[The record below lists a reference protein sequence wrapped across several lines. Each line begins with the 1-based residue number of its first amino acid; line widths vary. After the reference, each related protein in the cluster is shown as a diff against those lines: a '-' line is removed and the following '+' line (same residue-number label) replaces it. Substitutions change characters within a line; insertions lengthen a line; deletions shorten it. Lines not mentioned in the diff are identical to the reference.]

1 MATQTFEELIAGANK
16 IKDNELPESN
26 THDLVG
32 EQLLQMTNKMQ
43 EENSNNGKKFSEL
56 EEASVSNSFFNK
68 FVSDFFIDIS
78 NYNGDLPLSGNLYIT
93 RFGDDVGFKT
103 ITISNTPTYS
113 IDTIVAQY
121 YNKTE
126 DTGFIET
133 TSNGVLIQANIISWP
148 EREELNSA
156 LIKPKA
162 FLKNKNLNDYYF
174 NKEIPVIK
182 ESVGNTND
190 KFSSIFSYETKN
202 EAGNKP
208 SDLIR
213 YIRFIPTTEDKTKF
227 KITRAQI
234 TKCSYYNGS
243 PVCIVNYGVID
254 EDANPLIEVNKDA
267 NSSSYNA
274 EKREFIINLMSLT
287 MIVGLNQD
295 VPNASDKT
303 WVWETNKYPCPIN
316 SPLFSLAENSVEKD
330 YMYIK
335 PNYNS
340 QQVTDGYLDQNT
352 GGITVLDGKNG
363 FITSFVQID
372 CEKVQSGYILICKK
386 SDRVCYYGAEKDF
399 IVGTY
404 FGANIN
410 WNILLD
416 KNVIANSG
424 IQYFRAYMSGTDKV
438 ELYWVKQEDVEA
450 VKSEQFKIK
459 NLYVPGSNEIL
470 ANIQQLQNEVS
481 ILSQDVSKLGIEAIV
496 ENLIDKTTLSLE
508 KRYINPNTGT
518 YDTSSSNYA
527 SQTSFQEINSGDV
540 LFFSNVRSVAF
551 YSSNSELSFISGVGY
566 PSRAIKSPD
575 NANYMRFS
583 LYDNNYN
590 DVSTYIV
597 YGNTP
602 VDMSKIK
609 LTNVVDDIIVSKQ
622 IISLLQSDVTPK
634 GKARTGDAIPEGLLF
649 KDAFLAAENGA
660 ILGKENVA
668 EGELLIYQGFENF
681 DVVNKKIE
689 NATEVLNF
697 DVVIIGCGSAGMGAA
712 YGLKNSG
719 YKVCLVDKLTALGG
733 TATRAGITTWI
744 ESANPSFFVDIFESL
759 KEEGKATGDIN
770 ASILPNMFR
779 SANTGGSGLVIDAD
793 ALSEKYQFDMN
804 SDSNITIL
812 LEHEFISIAKS
823 VNGTLESIYIQN
835 KNTKD
840 VKQINAK
847 WFIDASGDAVVCRS
861 ACPIVGVDYF
871 YGRDARSVYNESIA
885 PAVVSDT
892 LLLNEPT
899 QYFQVSSSAPSD
911 TELLNTVNT
920 VYRGG
925 DTIYKP
931 DYIYH
936 DGYESSDGWVN
947 GMNGMTWNEGGRI
960 NLQAGADNTAKV
972 MKEKRALE
980 YWKYIKL
987 LAKLKQEKGESSFG
1001 GWNVNNV
1008 LSKNWTGNFT
1018 EYIGIRE
1025 SYRIACDAMLT
1036 QNDLG
1041 KTILASDLQ
1050 DYIAEGSHIID
1061 FHAKDGLNLDE
1072 LYKWNGEGSYKGNQL
1087 LRPYG
1092 IRYGSLIP
1100 KRLNNVWVAGRC
1112 SGMSQIAA
1120 ASARVNKLCSQLG
1133 WAAGNAAKMALKQSL
1148 KNTRDVSVSELQG
1161 STYTNFIQSITDM
1174 NELLD
1179 SKWKLKNLN

>member
-1 MATQTFEELIAGANK
+1 MARTFE
-16 IKDNELPESN
+16 
-26 THDLVG
+26 DLKQSAIQIRD
-32 EQLLQMTNKMQ
+32 EKTNKQNTATRIGTQMLAHLDKLEQ
-43 EENSNNGKKFSEL
+43 DYLDKETTEGKFSEL
-56 EEASVSNSFFNK
+56 QESSVSNSFFNK

-103 ITISNTPTYS
+103 ITISNTPTFS
-113 IDTIVAQY
+113 NDTIVAQY

-133 TSNGVLIQANIISWP
+133 THNGILIQANVISWP
-148 EREELNSA
+148 ERENLNSA

-162 FLKNKNLNDYYF
+162 FLKNKTLNDYF
-174 NKEIPVIK
+174 LNSEVGEIK
-182 ESVGNTND
+182 KSTD
-190 KFSSIFSYETKN
+190 KFSSIFSFETKN

-234 TKCSYYNGS
+234 TRCSYYNGS
-243 PVCIVNYGVID
+243 PVCVVNYGVID

-352 GGITVLDGKNG
+352 GGITDLDGKNG
-363 FITSFVQID
+363 CITNFVQID
-372 CEKVQSGYILICKK
+372 KGKIQDGYVILCKE
-386 SDRVCYYGAEKDF
+386 SDRVCYYSSNTEESF
-399 IVGTY
+399 ISGKY
-404 FGANIN
+404 FGLDIN
-410 WNILLD
+410 WNILVD
-416 KNVIANSG
+416 EDIINNTNIE
-424 IQYFRAYMSGTDKV
+424 YFRTYISNNYQV
-438 ELYWVKQEDVEA
+438 NIWYVKKEDIEA
-450 VKSEQFKIK
+450 FKLGLFKIPG
-459 NLYVPGSNEIL
+459 LYITVLDEML
-470 ANIQQLQNEVS
+470 ADTKLRK
-481 ILSQDVSKLGIEAIV
+481 DVDKLGIEPIA
-496 ENLIDKTTLSLE
+496 ENLIDRTTLSLQ
-508 KRYINPNTGT
+508 KSYINPDTGT
-518 YDTSSSNYA
+518 YDTSSAYYA
-527 SQTSFQEINSGDV
+527 SQTSFQKINSGTT
-540 LFFSNVRSVAF
+540 LYFSNVRSVAF
-551 YSSNSELSFISGVGY
+551 YSSDSESSFISGINY
-566 PSRAIKSPD
+566 PNSAIKSPD
-575 NANYMRFS
+575 NATYMRYS
-583 LYDNNYN
+583 LYDTNYN
-590 DVSTYIV
+590 DITTYII
-597 YGNTP
+597 YGDKA
-602 VDMSKIK
+602 VDLSKIK
-609 LTNVVDDIIVSKQ
+609 LNNVLFDEIDDIVISKQ

-634 GKARTGDAIPEGLLF
+634 GKAKTGDAIPEDLLF
-649 KDAFLAAENGA
+649 KDAYLAAENGT
-660 ILGKENVA
+660 IFGKENVA

-712 YGLKNSG
+712 YALKDSG
-719 YKVCLVDKLTALGG
+719 YKVCLVDKLAALGG
-733 TATRAGITTWI
+733 TATRAGINTWI
-744 ESANPSFFVDIFESL
+744 ESANPSFFVDIFETL
-759 KEEGKATGDIN
+759 KSQSKATGDIN
-770 ASILPNMFR
+770 SSILPNMFR
-779 SANTGGSGLVIDAD
+779 TGNTGGAGLVIDTE
-793 ALSEKYQFDMN
+793 ALSAKYKSDMD

-823 VNGTLESIYIQN
+823 VNGILESIYIQD
-835 KNTKD
+835 KNARY

-847 WFIDASGDAVVCRS
+847 WFIDTSGDAVLCRS

-885 PAVVSDT
+885 PAKVSDN
-892 LLLNEPT
+892 LSLNEPT
-899 QYFQVSSSAPSD
+899 QYFQISSAAPDD
-911 TELLNTVNT
+911 TELLDTIST
-920 VYRGG
+920 VYRSG
-925 DTIYKP
+925 DTIVKP
-931 DYIYH
+931 DYIYE
-936 DGYESSDGWVN
+936 DGYESANGWVN
-947 GMNGMTWNEGGRI
+947 SMAGMVWSEGGRI
-960 NLQAGADNTAKV
+960 VLQAGANNTMKV

-987 LAKLKQEKGESSFG
+987 TAKLKQEQGESRFG
-1001 GWNVNNV
+1001 GWSVDNV

-1025 SYRIACDAMLT
+1025 TFRIACDAMLT

-1050 DYIAEGSHIID
+1050 DYISEGSHIID
-1061 FHAKDGLNLDE
+1061 FHVKDGLSIDE
-1072 LYKWNGEGSYKGNQL
+1072 LNKWNGEGSYKGKQL

-1133 WAAGNAAKMALKQSL
+1133 WAAGNAAKMALKKSL
-1148 KNTRDVSVSELQG
+1148 KNTRDVSISELQG

-1179 SKWKLKNLN
+1179 SKWKL

>member
-1 MATQTFEELIAGANK
+1 MATKTFEELKQMAIQIRDEKANK
-16 IKDNELPESN
+16 QNTATRIGTQMLEHLNKLEQDFLDKDTTE
-26 THDLVG
+26 G
-32 EQLLQMTNKMQ
+32 
-43 EENSNNGKKFSEL
+43 KFSEL
-56 EEASVSNSFFNK
+56 QESSVSNSFFNK

-93 RFGDDVGFKT
+93 RFGDDSGFKT

-133 TSNGVLIQANIISWP
+133 TSNGILIQANIISWP
-148 EREELNSA
+148 EREVLNSA

-162 FLKNKNLNDYYF
+162 YFKNKTLNDYYF

-213 YIRFIPTTEDKTKF
+213 YIRFIPSTKDKTKF

-234 TKCSYYNGS
+234 TRCSYFNGS
-243 PVCIVNYGVID
+243 PVCVVNYGVID
-254 EDANPLIEVNKDA
+254 EDANPLKEVDKEV
-267 NSSSYNA
+267 SSYSYNA
-274 EKREFIINLMSLT
+274 EKREFTIELLSLT

-295 VPNASDKT
+295 VPNASDMT

-352 GGITVLDGKNG
+352 GGITDLDGKNG
-363 FITSFVQID
+363 CITNFVQID
-372 CEKVQSGYILICKK
+372 KSKIQDGYVILCKE
-386 SDRVCYYGAEKDF
+386 SDRVCYYSSNTEESF
-399 IVGTY
+399 ISGKY
-404 FGANIN
+404 FGSDIN
-410 WNILLD
+410 WNILVD
-416 KNVIANSG
+416 EDIINNTNIE
-424 IQYFRAYMSGTDKV
+424 YFRTYMSNNYQV
-438 ELYWVKQEDVEA
+438 NIWYVKKEDIEA
-450 VKSEQFKIK
+450 FKLGLFKIPG
-459 NLYVPGSNEIL
+459 LYITVLDEML
-470 ANIQQLQNEVS
+470 ADTKLRK
-481 ILSQDVSKLGIEAIV
+481 DVDKLGIEPIA
-496 ENLIDKTTLSLE
+496 ENLIDRTTLSLQ
-508 KRYINPNTGT
+508 KSYINPDTGT
-518 YDTSSSNYA
+518 YDTSSGIYA
-527 SQTSFQEINSGDV
+527 SQTSFKSINPGDT
-540 LFFSNVRSVAF
+540 LFFNNVRSVAF
-551 YSSNSELSFISGVGY
+551 YSSDSESAFISGVGY
-566 PSRAIKSPD
+566 PTKDIKSPD
-575 NANYMRFS
+575 NASYMRFS
-583 LYDNNYN
+583 LYYNNYN

-649 KDAFLAAENGA
+649 KDAFLAAENGT

-712 YGLKNSG
+712 YALKNSG
-719 YKVCLVDKLTALGG
+719 YKICLIDKLSALGG

-744 ESANPSFFVDIFESL
+744 EAANPSFFVDIFEEL
-759 KEEGKATGDIN
+759 KEDGKATGDIN
-770 ASILPNMFR
+770 ASILPSMFR
-779 SANTGGSGLVIDAD
+779 SGNTGGSGLVIDAD
-793 ALSEKYQFDMN
+793 ALSEKYKSDMN
-804 SDSNITIL
+804 TDSNITIL
-812 LEHEFISIAKS
+812 LEHEFVSIAKS
-823 VNGTLESIYIQN
+823 VNGVLESIYIRD
-835 KNTKD
+835 KGTKE

-847 WFIDASGDAVVCRS
+847 WFIDTSGDAVVCRS

-911 TELLNTVNT
+911 GELLNTVNT

-1025 SYRIACDAMLT
+1025 TFRIACDAMLT

-1061 FHAKDGLNLDE
+1061 FHVKDGLSIDE
-1072 LYKWNGEGSYKGNQL
+1072 LNKWNGEGSYEGNQL

-1133 WAAGNAAKMALKQSL
+1133 WAAGNAAKMALKKSL
-1148 KNTRDVSVSELQG
+1148 KNTREVSISELQS
-1161 STYTNFIQSITDM
+1161 STYTNFVQSITDM

-1179 SKWKLKNLN
+1179 SKWKL

>member
-1 MATQTFEELIAGANK
+1 M
-16 IKDNELPESN
+16 
-26 THDLVG
+26 
-32 EQLLQMTNKMQ
+32 
-43 EENSNNGKKFSEL
+43 
-56 EEASVSNSFFNK
+56 
-68 FVSDFFIDIS
+68 
-78 NYNGDLPLSGNLYIT
+78 
-93 RFGDDVGFKT
+93 
-103 ITISNTPTYS
+103 
-113 IDTIVAQY
+113 AQY

-133 TSNGVLIQANIISWP
+133 TSNGILIQANIISWP

-162 FLKNKNLNDYYF
+162 YFKNKTLNDYF
-174 NKEIPVIK
+174 LNSEVPEIKKSI
-182 ESVGNTND
+182 D

-213 YIRFIPTTEDKTKF
+213 YIRFVPTSINRYNVTRVH
-227 KITRAQI
+227 ITR
-234 TKCSYYNGS
+234 CSYYNGT
-243 PVCIVNYGVID
+243 PTCIVNCGVID
-254 EDANPLIEVNKDA
+254 ENNPLDEIDKEVRSN
-267 NSSSYNA
+267 SYNT
-274 EKREFIINLMSLT
+274 ERREFTIDLISLT
-287 MIVGLNQD
+287 MIVGLKQD
-295 VPNASDKT
+295 VPSASDST
-303 WVWETNKYPCPIN
+303 WVWQISKYPCPIN
-316 SPLFSLAENSVEKD
+316 AALFPIAENAVDKD

-335 PNYNS
+335 PDFDN

-352 GGITVLDGKNG
+352 GSITVLDGKNG

-947 GMNGMTWNEGGRI
+947 GLNGMTWNEGGRI

-1061 FHAKDGLNLDE
+1061 FHVKDGLNLDE

-1133 WAAGNAAKMALKQSL
+1133 WAAGNAAKMALKKSL
-1148 KNTRDVSVSELQG
+1148 KNTREVSISELQS
-1161 STYTNFIQSITDM
+1161 STYTNFVQSITDM

-1179 SKWKLKNLN
+1179 SKWKL